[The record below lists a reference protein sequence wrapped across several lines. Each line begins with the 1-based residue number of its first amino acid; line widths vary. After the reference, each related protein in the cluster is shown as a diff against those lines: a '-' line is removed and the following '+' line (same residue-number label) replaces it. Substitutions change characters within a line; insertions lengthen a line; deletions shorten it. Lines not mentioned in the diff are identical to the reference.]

1 MEHNNYKILAINFG
15 STSTKIAVYA
25 GEEKLLEHGF
35 LHSCE
40 DMEGV
45 STMEENAAM
54 RKPLILDFLTHHG
67 HSLES
72 FDAVVGRGGLVHPIP
87 GGTYAVND
95 EMLRDLRECRFGTH
109 VCNLGGI
116 LAAEIGEEIG
126 KPAFIVD
133 PPVIDEMTDIAHLS
147 GHPDFPRRS
156 VFHALNQKA
165 IAKRYAEDVGK
176 PYDALNLIVAHM
188 GGGVT
193 VGAHEKGKIVD
204 VNNGLEGDGPYTA
217 ERPGSLP
224 VLQVLRAAFEHR
236 YGDNYEDQRRFY
248 MSKCGMV
255 AYTGTNDGRVIGQ
268 RVAEGDP
275 EATLAYRGM
284 AYQIAKEIGAQSVVL
299 GGKVDAILLTGG
311 SAYGKQLVAWIEEYV
326 SHIAPVHVYPRRGRD
341 ARSCDGRAARAAR
354 AGGDPGVSH
363 RMRRLQIITGHYGTG
378 KTEYAVNLALSLAR
392 ADKKLA
398 LADLDIVN
406 PYFRAYEQ
414 AERLREAGIRVI
426 VSSCGGAVDMPAIDP
441 AVLSLFQDKS
451 WSGVIDIGGDPIG
464 AHVLARFVDELHAED
479 FDLLFVVNANRPE
492 THDLEKALASL
503 RGVEAACGQKMTGLV
518 NNTHLCAQTTAGE
531 ILKGAALAHALSE
544 ATGLPV
550 VHHAVQRCFVPEV
563 CEQLAEPILP
573 LDIYM
578 KKPWEITMEEDI

>member
-67 HSLES
+67 HTLES

-147 GHPDFPRRS
+147 GHPEFPRRS

-176 PYDALNLIVAHM
+176 PYDTLNLIVAHM

-326 SHIAPVHVYPRRGRD
+326 SHIAPVHVYPGED
-341 ARSCDGRAARAAR
+341 E
-354 AGGDPGVSH
+354 
-363 RMRRLQIITGHYGTG
+363 M
-378 KTEYAVNLALSLAR
+378 
-392 ADKKLA
+392 LA
-398 LADLDIVN
+398 LAMG
-406 PYFRAYEQ
+406 A
-414 AERLREAGIRVI
+414 LRV
-426 VSSCGGAVDMPAIDP
+426 
-441 AVLSLFQDKS
+441 
-451 WSGVIDIGGDPIG
+451 
-464 AHVLARFVDELHAED
+464 
-479 FDLLFVVNANRPE
+479 
-492 THDLEKALASL
+492 L
-503 RGVEAACGQKMTGLV
+503 RGQE
-518 NNTHLCAQTTAGE
+518 E
-531 ILKGAALAHALSE
+531 ILEYHI
-544 ATGLPV
+544 V
-550 VHHAVQRCFVPEV
+550 
-563 CEQLAEPILP
+563 
-573 LDIYM
+573 
-578 KKPWEITMEEDI
+578 

>member
-176 PYDALNLIVAHM
+176 PYDTLNLIVAHM

-311 SAYGKQLVAWIEEYV
+311 SAYGT
-326 SHIAPVHVYPRRGRD
+326 
-341 ARSCDGRAARAAR
+341 AANN
-354 AGGDPGVSH
+354 DEIVFHFFLS
-363 RMRRLQIITGHYGTG
+363 
-378 KTEYAVNLALSLAR
+378 ALM
-392 ADKKLA
+392 
-398 LADLDIVN
+398 V
-406 PYFRAYEQ
+406 
-414 AERLREAGIRVI
+414 
-426 VSSCGGAVDMPAIDP
+426 
-441 AVLSLFQDKS
+441 
-451 WSGVIDIGGDPIG
+451 
-464 AHVLARFVDELHAED
+464 
-479 FDLLFVVNANRPE
+479 
-492 THDLEKALASL
+492 
-503 RGVEAACGQKMTGLV
+503 
-518 NNTHLCAQTTAGE
+518 
-531 ILKGAALAHALSE
+531 
-544 ATGLPV
+544 
-550 VHHAVQRCFVPEV
+550 
-563 CEQLAEPILP
+563 
-573 LDIYM
+573 
-578 KKPWEITMEEDI
+578 

>member
-40 DMEGV
+40 DMEGI

-67 HSLES
+67 HTLES

-176 PYDALNLIVAHM
+176 PYDTLNLIVAHM

-217 ERPGSLP
+217 ERPGSLS

-275 EATLAYRGM
+275 EATFAYRGM

-299 GGKVDAILLTGG
+299 GGKVGYTLCAIVWGIAIAGIVLKLFWITCPKWLSSVLYIAMGWLCVLAFVPIFHALPRAGFDWLLAGGIIYTIGGVIYALKVPLFNSRHKNFGSHEIFHIFVMLG
-311 SAYGKQLVAWIEEYV
+311 SACHFIVMYFFVA
-326 SHIAPVHVYPRRGRD
+326 P
-341 ARSCDGRAARAAR
+341 
-354 AGGDPGVSH
+354 
-363 RMRRLQIITGHYGTG
+363 
-378 KTEYAVNLALSLAR
+378 
-392 ADKKLA
+392 
-398 LADLDIVN
+398 
-406 PYFRAYEQ
+406 
-414 AERLREAGIRVI
+414 
-426 VSSCGGAVDMPAIDP
+426 
-441 AVLSLFQDKS
+441 
-451 WSGVIDIGGDPIG
+451 
-464 AHVLARFVDELHAED
+464 
-479 FDLLFVVNANRPE
+479 
-492 THDLEKALASL
+492 
-503 RGVEAACGQKMTGLV
+503 
-518 NNTHLCAQTTAGE
+518 
-531 ILKGAALAHALSE
+531 
-544 ATGLPV
+544 LPV
-550 VHHAVQRCFVPEV
+550 
-563 CEQLAEPILP
+563 
-573 LDIYM
+573 
-578 KKPWEITMEEDI
+578 